1 MALADRTVLS
11 PNYSSWSSSGRP
23 KAVMIHSTR
32 SGQRAFTDNKE
43 MSATLNWFSLDHANV
58 SSHWVISATEKVRV
72 VHDNDKAWHAGTHN
86 SSAFGIEL
94 TQPTSD
100 RAYQD
105 GHYKNL
111 VEVCQTYVAM
121 GVPIVF
127 KDNFANGQQGF
138 TGHEDSQ
145 QGKSVGKSDPG
156 DIFDWNRFFNM
167 LRGTEEDEVD
177 ELARAQIKVLIASAH
192 VQQEELDLHS
202 SQIDFL
208 IKVVVDHQ
216 KRLDG
221 LDSAPPAEVDPDE
234 LEKVEKAIKAL
245 GLLVIENRKRL
256 NDAST
261 ALGG

>member
-1 MALADRTVLS
+1 
-11 PNYSSWSSSGRP
+11 
-23 KAVMIHSTR
+23 
-32 SGQRAFTDNKE
+32 

-192 VQQEELDLHS
+192 VQQEELDLHEN
-202 SQIDFL
+202 QIKFL
-208 IKVVVDHQ
+208 SLIAVDQQ

-221 LDSAPPAEVDPDE
+221 LDSAPPSAVNPDE
-234 LEKVEKAIKAL
+234 LEQVEKAIKAL
-245 GLLVIENRKRL
+245 GVKVAGNTKRL
-256 NDAST
+256 NDAAT